1 MKPAASGR
9 ILFWRH
15 GSLWIGL
22 AGEPTGL
29 HTHHAVQISLSLPGC
44 RLRLQRPSESWTN
57 FEAAIVAAN
66 QPHAFEARGQRIA
79 QIFLDPESAAGR
91 ALQLRHREKGMD
103 ALDAAVLQPLTAQ
116 LADAYE
122 RRGADSELIALAQAV
137 VTTLAG
143 VSPKPAKPTDAR
155 IARALDVMRERL
167 EKSVSLAA
175 IAAAVHL
182 SPDRFRHLFMQETGV
197 GFRVYLLWL
206 RLECALAAYVAGNTL
221 TDAAYAGGFADAA
234 HFSRT
239 FRRMFGIAPASVRP
253 E

>member
-15 GSLWIGL
+15 GSLWIGR
-22 AGEPTGL
+22 AGEPAGM
-29 HTHHAVQISLSLPGC
+29 HAHHAVQISLALPGC
-44 RLRLQRPSESWTN
+44 QLRLQSPSASWTN

-66 QPHAFEARGQRIA
+66 HPHAFEARGQRIA
-79 QIFLDPESAAGR
+79 QLFLDPESEAGR
-91 ALQLRHREKGMD
+91 ALQLRYREKGMD
-103 ALDAAVLQPLTAQ
+103 ALDAEVLQPLTVQ

-122 RRGADSELIALAQAV
+122 RRRADSELVALAQSV

-143 VSPKPAKPTDAR
+143 VTGKPTDVR
-155 IARALDVMRERL
+155 IARALELMRKRL
-167 EKSVSLAA
+167 EQSVSLAA
-175 IAAAVHL
+175 MAAAVHL
-182 SPDRFRHLFMQETGV
+182 SPERFRHLFMAETGV
-197 GFRVYLLWL
+197 KFRVYLLWL
-206 RLECALAAYVAGNTL
+206 RLEVALAAYVAGNTL

>member
-15 GSLWIGL
+15 GSLWIGR
-22 AGEPTGL
+22 AGEPTGS
-29 HTHHAVQISLSLPGC
+29 HAHHAVQISLALPGC
-44 RLRLQRPSESWTN
+44 RLRLQSPSEDWTN

-79 QIFLDPESAAGR
+79 QLFLDPESEAGR
-91 ALQLRHREKGMD
+91 ALQLRYRDKGID
-103 ALDAAVLQPLTAQ
+103 ALDAAVLQPLTVQ

-122 RRGADSELIALAQAV
+122 RRRADSELVALAQSV

-143 VSPKPAKPTDAR
+143 VTGKPGKPTDAR
-155 IARALDVMRERL
+155 IARALELMRKRL
-167 EKSVSLAA
+167 EQSVSLTA

-182 SPDRFRHLFMQETGV
+182 SPERFRHLFMAETGV
-197 GFRVYLLWL
+197 KFRVYLLWM
-206 RLECALAAYVAGNTL
+206 RLEVALAAYVAGNTL